1 MRAALAQD
9 ARLALPHHGHGEPA
23 AMQARYEAEH
33 RWWNEGG
40 PQVAWRADTLPTRH
54 GPVPVRV
61 YSPLRDARIAGCG
74 SLSPVGCGALS
85 PTGRRA
91 LSPTE
96 LGTTTQ
102 LPAGATRPI
111 IVYLHGGSYCVGS
124 PATHDR
130 LTRELAAATG
140 AAVVSVDYTLAP
152 GARYPRISE
161 ECEDVVIELARRFP
175 NCPIVLVGDSCG
187 ATLSLGTWW
196 RLKRLTGEGV
206 AHADASET
214 AARKR
219 VAARISALVLY
230 YGEYGLPATAAT
242 AAATAACESLGKPPC
257 NTDTT
262 SDIDTADGGDTAD
275 GMSPADRAYYDSL
288 YFSSPTERA
297 TAPDTA
303 LLRTELR
310 GCPPVFLAV
319 GECDP
324 LLADSQALVTH
335 LEVSGV
341 RVRLEVIPGVMHAF
355 LQRVR
360 LLPEAARVI
369 ADTTVF
375 LADVLGHLGSSDS
388 GGTSASGDASGL
400 FGSSHFGTSSASGRL
415 GARARSGR

>member
-1 MRAALAQD
+1 M
-9 ARLALPHHGHGEPA
+9 
-23 AMQARYEAEH
+23 
-33 RWWNEGG
+33 
-40 PQVAWRADTLPTRH
+40 
-54 GPVPVRV
+54 
-61 YSPLRDARIAGCG
+61 
-74 SLSPVGCGALS
+74 
-85 PTGRRA
+85 
-91 LSPTE
+91 
-96 LGTTTQ
+96 
-102 LPAGATRPI
+102 
-111 IVYLHGGSYCVGS
+111 GS

-140 AAVVSVDYTLAP
+140 AAVVSVDYPLAP

-175 NCPIVLVGDSCG
+175 NCPIVLAGDSCG

-196 RLKRLTGEGV
+196 RLKRLTSEGV

-219 VAARISALVLY
+219 LAARISALVLY
-230 YGEYGLPATAAT
+230 YGEYGLPAPDAAS
-242 AAATAACESLGKPPC
+242 AATAACESLGKPAC

-369 ADTTVF
+369 ADTAVF
-375 LADVLGHLGSSDS
+375 LADVLGHS
-388 GGTSASGDASGL
+388 GG
-400 FGSSHFGTSSASGRL
+400 
-415 GARARSGR
+415 RARSDR

>member
-1 MRAALAQD
+1 MSSSDVRLSASTRAALAQD
-9 ARLALPHHGHGEPA
+9 ARPALPHHGHGEPA

-61 YSPLRDARIAGCG
+61 YSSGQVARLAGCG
-74 SLSPVGCGALS
+74 SLSA
-85 PTGRRA
+85 
-91 LSPTE
+91 TE
-96 LGTTTQ
+96 LGTTAQ
-102 LPAGATRPI
+102 FPAGAARPI

-124 PATHDR
+124 SATHDR
-130 LTRELAAATG
+130 LIRELAAATG

-161 ECEDVVIELARRFP
+161 ECEDTVIELARRFP
-175 NCPIVLVGDSCG
+175 NCPIVLAGDSCG

-196 RLKRLTGEGV
+196 RLARGPV
-206 AHADASET
+206 AE
-214 AARKR
+214 
-219 VAARISALVLY
+219 RIAALVLY
-230 YGEYGLPATAAT
+230 YGEYGLPAPPAAN
-242 AAATAACESLGKPPC
+242 AATAACESLGKPAC
-257 NTDTT
+257 NTDAM
-262 SDIDTADGGDTAD
+262 SDIDTAD

-310 GCPPVFLAV
+310 GCPPVLLAV

-324 LLADSQALVTH
+324 LLADSQALATY
-335 LEVSGV
+335 LEASEV

-369 ADTTVF
+369 ADTAVF
-375 LADVLGHLGSSDS
+375 LAGVLGYSGVHALSD
-388 GGTSASGDASGL
+388 
-400 FGSSHFGTSSASGRL
+400 R
-415 GARARSGR
+415 

>member
-1 MRAALAQD
+1 MSSSDVRLSASMRAALAQD

-40 PQVAWRADTLPTRH
+40 PEVAWRADTLPTRH
-54 GPVPVRV
+54 GPVPVRI
-61 YSPLRDARIAGCG
+61 YSPQRDARPTGCG
-74 SLSPVGCGALS
+74 SLSPVGPGS
-85 PTGRRA
+85 

-140 AAVVSVDYTLAP
+140 AVVVSVDYTLAP

-161 ECEDVVIELARRFP
+161 ECEDAVIELARRFP
-175 NCPIVLVGDSCG
+175 NCPIVLAGDSCG

-196 RLKRLTGEGV
+196 RLARRPVAKRIV
-206 AHADASET
+206 
-214 AARKR
+214 
-219 VAARISALVLY
+219 ALVLY
-230 YGEYGLPATAAT
+230 YGEYGLPAPAVAS
-242 AAATAACESLGKPPC
+242 AAAAACESLGKPAF
-257 NTDTT
+257 NTDAT
-262 SDIDTADGGDTAD
+262 SDIYTADGGDTSD

-288 YFSSPTERA
+288 YFSSPAERD

-324 LLADSQALVTH
+324 LLADSQALATH
-335 LEVSGV
+335 LEASGV

-369 ADTTVF
+369 ADTAVF
-375 LADVLGHLGSSDS
+375 LAEVLGHPGASHCGVNSDS
-388 GGTSASGDASGL
+388 GGTSDLGHPG
-400 FGSSHFGTSSASGRL
+400 GRTL
-415 GARARSGR
+415 SNR

>member
-40 PQVAWRADTLPTRH
+40 PEVAWRADTLPTRH
-54 GPVPVRV
+54 GPVPVRI
-61 YSPLRDARIAGCG
+61 YLPQRDARPAGCG
-74 SLSPVGCGALS
+74 SLSPVGPGSLS
-85 PTGRRA
+85 
-91 LSPTE
+91 LTE

-111 IVYLHGGSYCVGS
+111 IVYMHGGSYCVGS

-130 LTRELAAATG
+130 LTRELAAAAG
-140 AAVVSVDYTLAP
+140 VAVVSVDYTLAP

-161 ECEDVVIELARRFP
+161 ECEDAVIELASHFP
-175 NCPIVLVGDSCG
+175 DCPIVLAGDSCG

-196 RLKRLTGEGV
+196 RLARQASEGGAGERTT
-206 AHADASET
+206 HADVPGENASRI

-219 VAARISALVLY
+219 VTERIVALVLY
-230 YGEYGLPATAAT
+230 YGEYGLPATAA
-242 AAATAACESLGKPPC
+242 ASAATAACESLDKPAR
-257 NTDTT
+257 NTDAT
-262 SDIDTADGGDTAD
+262 SDIDTADGSDTAD
-275 GMSPADRAYYDSL
+275 GMSPADRTYYDSL

-297 TAPDTA
+297 TAPDTV
-303 LLRTELR
+303 LLHTELR

-324 LLADSQALVTH
+324 LLADSQALATH
-335 LEVSGV
+335 LDASGV

-360 LLPEAARVI
+360 LLPEATRVI
-369 ADTTVF
+369 ADTAVF
-375 LADVLGHLGSSDS
+375 LADVLGHP
-388 GGTSASGDASGL
+388 
-400 FGSSHFGTSSASGRL
+400 GSSHSGTSSGSGY
-415 GARARSGR
+415 SGGRTLSNR

>member
-1 MRAALAQD
+1 MQAALAQD

-61 YSPLRDARIAGCG
+61 YSPQRDARSAGRG
-74 SLSPVGCGALS
+74 SFSPA
-85 PTGRRA
+85 GRSA

-102 LPAGATRPI
+102 LSAGARSAI

-140 AAVVSVDYTLAP
+140 ATVVSVDYTLAP
-152 GARYPRISE
+152 KARYPRISE
-161 ECEDVVIELARRFP
+161 ECEDAVTELARRFP
-175 NCPIVLVGDSCG
+175 DCPIVLVGDSCG

-196 RLKRLTGEGV
+196 RFARRPVAKRI
-206 AHADASET
+206 A
-214 AARKR
+214 
-219 VAARISALVLY
+219 ALVLY
-230 YGEYGLPATAAT
+230 YGEYGLPAPDADA
-242 AAATAACESLGKPPC
+242 ESP
-257 NTDTT
+257 DST
-262 SDIDTADGGDTAD
+262 STADGMSPDD

-324 LLADSQALVTH
+324 LLADSQALAKH
-335 LEVSGV
+335 LEASGV

-369 ADTTVF
+369 ADTAVF
-375 LADVLGHLGSSDS
+375 LAGVLGYSGATSDFGHS
-388 GGTSASGDASGL
+388 GGHALSD
-400 FGSSHFGTSSASGRL
+400 R
-415 GARARSGR
+415 